1 MAVEQASI
9 LAQIQS
15 VRDSLP
21 PETAQN
27 VRARSE
33 LLQAAK
39 QLVADLE
46 SPGDI
51 CERVVYQY
59 VEIASIKVAID
70 LGIFKI
76 LDAAHAPKSV
86 AELAE
91 ETKADPVLMGRIMR
105 SLASLLAVDNAGSGL
120 YMSNKV
126 SKTFTVPKFAAG
138 VKMSLDWAIPNWLQM
153 PSWLEEIGYKNPS
166 VGNDTTV
173 KRAFKTDE
181 SGFEIISR
189 IPGLLDAFSLHMSAF
204 HEGRANW
211 LDFYPVEEE
220 MFKGFHSEDPKATMF
235 IDIGGALGSEVVALK
250 QKYPHCPGRLILE
263 DLPHVVEQVGKTDT
277 MEAIPYD
284 MFTPQPIKGARV
296 YYFRNVLHDWTDEK
310 CCEVLRTVSAAMTPG
325 YSKILINEWVVSEQ
339 HPTSFMT
346 IMDLTM
352 MCVWASG
359 ERTAA
364 QWKALVESVGLRI
377 AKIYEPGD
385 GVSESIIEV
394 TLKDG

>member
-1 MAVEQASI
+1 MAIDQSSI

-15 VRDSLP
+15 VRNSLP
-21 PETAQN
+21 PEVAQN

-39 QLVADLE
+39 RLVADLE

-76 LDAAHAPKSV
+76 LTAAHGPKSV
-86 AELAE
+86 EELAK

-105 SLASLLAVDNAGSGL
+105 SLASLLAVDTVGPEL
-120 YMSNKV
+120 YASNKV
-126 SKTFTVPKFAAG
+126 SETFTVPKFAAG

-153 PSWLEEIGYKNPS
+153 PSWLEEIGYQNPS

-173 KRAFKTDE
+173 RRAFKTDE

-211 LDFYPVEEE
+211 LDFYPVEKE
-220 MFKGFHSEDPKATMF
+220 MFEGFKREVPEATMF
-235 IDIGGALGSEVVALK
+235 VDIGGALGSEVVALK
-250 QKYPHCPGRLILE
+250 QKHPNCPGRLILE
-263 DLPHVVEQVGKTDT
+263 DLPHVVEQVGKSDT

-296 YYFRNVLHDWTDEK
+296 YYLRNVLHDWTDDK
-310 CCEVLRTVSAAMTPG
+310 CREILRNVSAAMTPG

-364 QWKALVESVGLRI
+364 QWKSLVESVGLRI
-377 AKIYEPGD
+377 ARIYEPGD
-385 GVSESIIEV
+385 GVSESIIEI
-394 TLKDG
+394 TLKEG

>member
-1 MAVEQASI
+1 MAVEHASI

-21 PETAQN
+21 QDTAQN

-39 QLVADLE
+39 KLVADLE

-70 LGIFKI
+70 LGIFQI
-76 LDAAHAPKSV
+76 LEAAHGRKSV

-91 ETKADPVLMGRIMR
+91 KTKVDPVLMGRIMR
-105 SLASLLAVDNAGSGL
+105 SLASLLAVDNAGPEL
-120 YMSNKV
+120 YTSNKV
-126 SKTFTVPKFAAG
+126 SRTFTIPKFAAG

-220 MFKGFHSEDPKATMF
+220 MFNGFHKEDPKATMF

-263 DLPHVVEQVGKTDT
+263 DLPYVVKQVGKTDA

-284 MFTPQPIKGARV
+284 MFTPQPVKGARV
-296 YYFRNVLHDWTDEK
+296 YYFRNVLHDWTDDK
-310 CCEVLRTVSAAMTPG
+310 CREVLRTVSAAMTPG
-325 YSKILINEWVVSEQ
+325 YSKILINEWVVSEE